1 MMMHPSDFVQTL
13 LRDRQMGGDLMSSS
27 SSIVFDADDFV
38 VVSDNA
44 RVFAN
49 AVPKEGISHLQR
61 SSSTS
66 SSSSSDSNSS
76 KGEDRWATPVATTAN
91 NNSAPG
97 ASTQTSKDRWESNSD
112 SVLTMPQRKFV
123 SPYKNVSSAAYR
135 PKFDVSV
142 LDLTPVF
149 ALTEDDDSVFSIA
162 SDETSGDGDGEGEI
176 EEVAALLSE
185 DRFR

>member
-1 MMMHPSDFVQTL
+1 
-13 LRDRQMGGDLMSSS
+13 MSSS

-66 SSSSSDSNSS
+66 SSSSSNSNSNSS

-162 SDETSGDGDGEGEI
+162 SDETSGDGEGEI